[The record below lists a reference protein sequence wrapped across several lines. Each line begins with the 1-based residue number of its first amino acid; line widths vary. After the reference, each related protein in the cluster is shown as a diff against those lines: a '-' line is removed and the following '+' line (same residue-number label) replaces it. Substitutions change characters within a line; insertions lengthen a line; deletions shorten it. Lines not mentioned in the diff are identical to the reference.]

1 MERGIVKKVI
11 GPVVDVHFPSGK
23 LPDLYNA
30 VEIKL
35 PDRKVTLEVVQEIGN
50 GTVRC
55 IALASTDGIS
65 RGLEAVDTGAPI
77 SMPVGEATLGRMFNV
92 VGEPIDGKGPVNADH
107 HLPIHRDP
115 PPFTDI
121 LPSTEVLETGIKVV
135 DLLAPYSRG
144 GKIGLFGGAGVGKT
158 VLIMELI
165 RNIAYEHGGYSV
177 FAGAGSVRSS
187 AGT

>member
-30 VEIKL
+30 VEISL

-77 SMPVGEATLGRMFNV
+77 SMPVGEATGVLFFNV
-92 VGEPIDGKGPVNADH
+92 VG
-107 HLPIHRDP
+107 
-115 PPFTDI
+115 
-121 LPSTEVLETGIKVV
+121 
-135 DLLAPYSRG
+135 
-144 GKIGLFGGAGVGKT
+144 
-158 VLIMELI
+158 
-165 RNIAYEHGGYSV
+165 
-177 FAGAGSVRSS
+177 
-187 AGT
+187 

>member
-55 IALASTDGIS
+55 IALAPRTVFPADS
-65 RGLEAVDTGAPI
+65 R
-77 SMPVGEATLGRMFNV
+77 
-92 VGEPIDGKGPVNADH
+92 
-107 HLPIHRDP
+107 
-115 PPFTDI
+115 
-121 LPSTEVLETGIKVV
+121 
-135 DLLAPYSRG
+135 LLTPAR
-144 GKIGLFGGAGVGKT
+144 
-158 VLIMELI
+158 
-165 RNIAYEHGGYSV
+165 R
-177 FAGAGSVRSS
+177 
-187 AGT
+187 